1 MGMLWVELGSP
12 KRFAGILPH
21 GVFLLDQT
29 THLCLAS
36 SLVPARGPPP
46 RDMAPKM
53 SPDSP
58 PQEEPRTHQS
68 VRRALVCVYHKLLA
82 MNRNYE
88 RWKETITVGWIGSP
102 GWWLEVLVE
111 IPVSVN
117 TFRNK
122 VSAGY

>member
-1 MGMLWVELGSP
+1 
-12 KRFAGILPH
+12 
-21 GVFLLDQT
+21 
-29 THLCLAS
+29 
-36 SLVPARGPPP
+36 
-46 RDMAPKM
+46 MAPKM
-53 SPDSP
+53 PPDSP

-68 VRRALVCVYHKLLA
+68 VRRALVCVYDKLLA

-117 TFRNK
+117 AFSNK